1 MCCVQVQR
9 NDKFPKKM
17 YLYRWDEWVSE
28 QQLIKVNEENLQ
40 RQADAKKKLDEE
52 TTSEDDD
59 EPKPK

>member
-1 MCCVQVQR
+1 M
-9 NDKFPKKM
+9 
-17 YLYRWDEWVSE
+17 SE